1 MGKLKD
7 ELRKKYRTPREALK
21 ALGLD
26 EGLLDVQRLAFDGAK
41 QMKPT
46 VIESL
51 AVRFTARAVNPLL
64 AMDKKVEY
72 GPIFKGLTTKNLKT
86 RKPTIMD
93 GLKKALKGNT
103 IAKDA
108 SIEHV
113 AEMLDH
119 LEHVAEPKSLDESV
133 SPEQHKAM
141 EAAAHGSSNLGIPKT
156 VGKEFS
162 EADKGKNFDA
172 MIRDWA
178 MSKGM
183 SEDDIEAL
191 KKMHEDAMPENA
203 LDEKE
208 DGEEAEDHE
217 AEDDAEETE
226 EAEDAEESDG
236 EHAKDAKDTKHG
248 KDSKHAKDRKGA
260 MDSGKKRAIT
270 QDELDKALKAQA
282 TSLRKNAQEAAEA
295 RTFVRSYVGEVS
307 MALDSAEQIHRAAAE
322 AMGIEDAGTV
332 HASALKTLIKTCGRV
347 SSAASEEAGDLAY
360 DGAAA
365 KSFEERFPGAKRIGT
380 A

>member
-1 MGKLKD
+1 VGKLKD

-41 QMKPT
+41 HMKPT

-119 LEHVAEPKSLDESV
+119 LEHVTEPKSLDESV

-156 VGKEFS
+156 VGKEFA

-208 DGEEAEDHE
+208 DGEEAE
-217 AEDDAEETE
+217 
-226 EAEDAEESDG
+226 
-236 EHAKDAKDTKHG
+236 
-248 KDSKHAKDRKGA
+248 DRKGA